1 MDHDQKKQKKV
12 IHDGPDAAEEG
23 DAWIYT
29 AVKRGSY
36 LFPVFSIGK
45 WTQDTCRSMIY
56 DFRRRLSFNSQ
67 LKAEVFTDGNDDYT
81 YAFRG
86 FFPQGMINYGQLVKI
101 RDSRGKLIG
110 KERRIIYGNP
120 DEDDID
126 TINVENFNGI
136 LRERVGRLVRKTKC
150 FSKKKYRLIC
160 AVSLFQFYW
169 NFMSEIRRGRSP
181 AMLESLSE
189 NLWTWHDF
197 FYAELTHLT

>member
-1 MDHDQKKQKKV
+1 
-12 IHDGPDAAEEG
+12 
-23 DAWIYT
+23 
-29 AVKRGSY
+29 
-36 LFPVFSIGK
+36 
-45 WTQDTCRSMIY
+45 MIY
-56 DFRRRLSFNSQ
+56 DFRRRLISNSQ
-67 LKAEVFTDGNDDYT
+67 LKAEAFTDGNDDYT
-81 YAFRG
+81 FAFRG
-86 FFPQGMINYGQLVKI
+86 FFPPDMINYGQLVKI

-150 FSKKKYRLIC
+150 FSKKKYRLIY